1 MLKTEEKDI
10 ESKQDEGES
19 IQNKI
24 GPLRVH
30 RMNWKLRNQKLTGW
44 SSTNDEERTKNT
56 EETFTELILEMSRK
70 CYGSVLAWI
79 FPFFLLLLTN
89 FKWFMSYQG
98 VELLKL
104 SPLTPFYKKMGEVV
118 AAQLAQASW
127 VASTRSNPLSRIF

>member
-44 SSTNDEERTKNT
+44 SSTNDEERMKNT

-89 FKWFMSYQG
+89 FKWFLSYQG
-98 VELLKL
+98 VELLKP
-104 SPLTPFYKKMGEVV
+104 SPLTSFYKKMGEVV

-127 VASTRSNPLSRIF
+127 VASTWSNPLSRIF

>member
-118 AAQLAQASW
+118 AAQLAQMS
-127 VASTRSNPLSRIF
+127 